1 MPRASRP
8 SACAASASPRSSCPP
23 TWTSPRCSTASTSGS
38 RSTRWA
44 SASGSWTASSARC
57 RSWCDRRVTD
67 TTPAPGSVALI
78 TGGTGGFGRALAARL
93 GERDVTV
100 VLADLDSER
109 ARSVAADLGASF
121 AALDVTDR
129 AANAVAVAQVEA
141 EHGRLDAAF
150 LNAGIAGQNRDTLDV
165 DEFLKVVDVDLF
177 GVVYGT
183 EAALPAL
190 KRAGGGSIVV
200 TASLAGLAPVAT
212 DPGYSVA
219 KGGAIAFVRSMAPRL
234 VGDGITMS
242 AICPGF
248 ADTAIIDP
256 LREQFNAADFPV
268 LSADEVAQAML
279 AAWAGAE
286 PGAAYVVQPGVGA
299 VPYKFKGVP
308 SAKTAAGETAAV
320 PQALLP
326 PSLR

>member
-1 MPRASRP
+1 
-8 SACAASASPRSSCPP
+8 
-23 TWTSPRCSTASTSGS
+23 
-38 RSTRWA
+38 
-44 SASGSWTASSARC
+44 
-57 RSWCDRRVTD
+57 VTD

-78 TGGTGGFGRALAARL
+78 TGGTGGFGRALAGLLR
-93 GERDVTV
+93 ERGVTV
-100 VLADLDSER
+100 VLADLDSEANR
-109 ARSVAADLGASF
+109 QTASSLSAHF
-121 AALDVTDR
+121 VGLDVTDR
-129 AANAVAVAQVEA
+129 AANAAVVAEIEAQY
-141 EHGRLDAAF
+141 GRLDAAF
-150 LNAGIAGQNRDTLDV
+150 LNAGIAGKSRDALDV
-165 DEFLKVVDVDLF
+165 DEFLRVVDVDLF

-183 EAALPAL
+183 EAVLPAL

-219 KGGAIAFVRSMAPRL
+219 KGGAIAFVRSLAPRL

-256 LREQFNAADFPV
+256 LREEFAAADFPV
-268 LSADEVAQAML
+268 LSAEEVAQAMV
-279 AAWAGAE
+279 AAWTGAE

-299 VPYKFKGVP
+299 IPYKFKGVP
-308 SAKTAAGETAAV
+308 AARTASGETAAV
-320 PQALLP
+320 PQALIP

>member
-1 MPRASRP
+1 M
-8 SACAASASPRSSCPP
+8 
-23 TWTSPRCSTASTSGS
+23 TSP
-38 RSTRWA
+38 
-44 SASGSWTASSARC
+44 
-57 RSWCDRRVTD
+57 
-67 TTPAPGSVALI
+67 TPAPGSVALI
-78 TGGTGGFGRALAARL
+78 TGGTGGFGRALATKLKAA
-93 GERDVTV
+93 GVV
-100 VLADLDSER
+100 PVLADLDSER
-109 ARSVAADLGASF
+109 NRQVAADLECPF
-121 AALDVTDR
+121 VVLDVTDR
-129 AANAVAVAQVEA
+129 AANEAVVAQVEA

-150 LNAGIAGQNRDTLDV
+150 LNAGIAGNSRDALDV
-165 DEFLKVVDVDLF
+165 DEFLHVVDVDLF

-190 KRAGGGSIVV
+190 RRAGGGSIVV

-219 KGGAIAFVRSMAPRL
+219 KGGAIAFVRSLAPRL

-256 LREQFNAADFPV
+256 LRDEFTAADFPV
-268 LSADEVAQAML
+268 LSAGEVASAML

-308 SAKTAAGETAAV
+308 AARTASGETAVV
-320 PQALLP
+320 PQALMP